1 LEAYRSSPIGSS
13 DLAPELLIAEIE
25 RRQGNLEA
33 SAQRYQALIERNPS
47 GELLNSALRGLAGIR
62 ITQGRPDDA
71 IALYDQLLQRNP
83 NDLRTALG
91 RANIAYQ
98 AKRITQAEAE
108 AVLNRWLQ
116 NQSPNDTPPELF
128 SLVSS
133 LPPSPERES
142 LYNALLA
149 IEPDNTPIQLR
160 RLQVLAAR
168 DPQQAKDEIAQ
179 LIARNPDNIG
189 AYFVQGELAQA
200 LGDLELAS
208 QAYQTV
214 LERQPDNTG
223 AILAL
228 AGVRFTQKRFADASV
243 LYKRALALNP
253 KDMDARRA
261 LAELNVAQDQPFAAL
276 EQFNTLTS
284 EQTATNPELNN
295 RIQRLEVDILKRRGF
310 QPYWERY

>member
-1 LEAYRSSPIGSS
+1 
-13 DLAPELLIAEIE
+13 
-25 RRQGNLEA
+25 
-33 SAQRYQALIERNPS
+33 
-47 GELLNSALRGLAGIR
+47 
-62 ITQGRPDDA
+62 
-71 IALYDQLLQRNP
+71 
-83 NDLRTALG
+83 
-91 RANIAYQ
+91 
-98 AKRITQAEAE
+98 
-108 AVLNRWLQ
+108 
-116 NQSPNDTPPELF
+116 
-128 SLVSS
+128 
-133 LPPSPERES
+133 
-142 LYNALLA
+142 LLA

-160 RLQVLAAR
+160 RLQVLALAN
-168 DPQQAKDEIAQ
+168 PQQAKDEIAQ

-208 QAYQTV
+208 QAYQAV

-228 AGVRFTQKRFADASV
+228 AGVRFTQKRFADASA

-284 EQTATNPELNN
+284 EQTTTNPELNN

>member
-1 LEAYRSSPIGSS
+1 
-13 DLAPELLIAEIE
+13 LAPELLIAEIE

-33 SAQRYQALIERNPS
+33 SAQRYQALIDRNPS
-47 GELLNSALRGLAGIR
+47 GELLNSALRGYAGIR
-62 ITQGRPDDA
+62 VAQGRVDEA

-83 NDLRTALG
+83 NDLRAALG
-91 RANIAYQ
+91 RASIAYQ

-108 AVLNRWLQ
+108 GVLNRWLQ
-116 NQSPNDTPPELF
+116 TQSPNDTPPELF
-128 SLVSS
+128 SLVST

-149 IEPDNTPIQLR
+149 IEPDNTQIQLR

-168 DPQQAKDEIAQ
+168 DPQKAKDEIAQ

-200 LGDLELAS
+200 LGDVELATQS
-208 QAYQTV
+208 YQAI
-214 LERQPDNTG
+214 LARQPDNTG
-223 AILAL
+223 ALMALGGIRFSQRKFDEATKLFERVLAI
-228 AGVRFTQKRFADASV
+228 
-243 LYKRALALNP
+243 NP
-253 KDMDARRA
+253 KDFDARRA
-261 LAELNVAQDQPFAAL
+261 LAELKAAQDQPFAAL
-276 EQFNTLTS
+276 DQFTTLNAQ
-284 EQTATNPELNN
+284 QTGTNPELNN